1 MDADL
6 AVLRAF
12 FARAPFMA
20 DLGIEPFE
28 CEPGRVRTRMA
39 VQPRHLQHSGVV
51 HAAVLGTMAHHT
63 MGAAAQT
70 MTDRL
75 FLPAEFKFILL
86 RVAHGHRL
94 ECHEPRSSPVAC

>member
-1 MDADL
+1 
-6 AVLRAF
+6 
-12 FARAPFMA
+12 
-20 DLGIEPFE
+20 
-28 CEPGRVRTRMA
+28 MA

-51 HAAVLGTMAHHT
+51 HAAVLGTLAHHT
-63 MGAAAQT
+63 MGAAAQI